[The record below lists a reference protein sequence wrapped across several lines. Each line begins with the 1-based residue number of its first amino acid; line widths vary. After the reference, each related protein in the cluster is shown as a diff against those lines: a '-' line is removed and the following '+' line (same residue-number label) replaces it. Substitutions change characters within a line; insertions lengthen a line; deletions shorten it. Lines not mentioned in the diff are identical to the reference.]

1 MLRRRFVFWVG
12 FGLFGLAEK
21 LRANSLDDL
30 AAALMRSAELKSPGA
45 SVASTKAAVTDVKPE
60 HWSLAGNNT
69 WQWYEREN
77 LIDGRWKIT
86 GVTTPVHRVTG
97 ERFTGRAGYLDE
109 SLVPAQF
116 RPVVQASHAEA
127 APNAGIESDA
137 GKPSAMRMARHGR
150 PPSRWLRSLNADELR
165 IWLRTIDPP
174 EAGVE
179 GMTFFEHLT
188 RDHSFD
194 AVKITGLTE
203 DEQAK
208 LHAAAHAGY

>member
-1 MLRRRFVFWVG
+1 MLRRKFMFWVG
-12 FGLFGLAEK
+12 FGLFGLSEK

-30 AAALMRSAELKSPGA
+30 AAALMRTTEPKTPTTA
-45 SVASTKAAVTDVKPE
+45 SAVTPE
-60 HWSLAGNNT
+60 HWSMAGNNT
-69 WQWYEREN
+69 WRWYEREN

-86 GVTTPVHRVTG
+86 GITTPVDRITG
-97 ERFTGRAGYLDE
+97 ERYTGRTGYLDE

-116 RPVVQASHAEA
+116 RGVTPASHSEPI
-127 APNAGIESDA
+127 PNAGLDSDA
-137 GKPSAMRMARHGR
+137 GKSSALRIARHGR
-150 PPSRWLRSLNADELR
+150 PPSRWLRSLNANELHT
-165 IWLRTIDPP
+165 WLRTIDPP

-194 AVKITGLTE
+194 AGKITGL
-203 DEQAK
+203 DDSDLAK